1 MDNILIAH
9 KTLQFIRKKSKGRK
23 SFFGLKLDV
32 NKAYDRVSWEF
43 FLNMLRTMGFGQTW
57 VNWVKQCIIT
67 VPFSVFVNGNHS
79 LLQHAV
85 FGKGIHSHPIYLYWW
100 FRGFSYGLEEFAV
113 NNICK
118 GIAVSPRCP
127 PISHLAISY
136 LQMAAFCLW
145 SIILIIP
152 GV

>member
-1 MDNILIAH
+1 M
-9 KTLQFIRKKSKGRK
+9 
-23 SFFGLKLDV
+23 

-57 VNWVKQCIIT
+57 VNWVKQCITT

-85 FGKGIHSHPIYLYWW
+85 FGKGVHSHPIYLYWW
-100 FRGFSYGLEEFAV
+100 VRGFSYGLEEFAV

-118 GIAVSPRCP
+118 GIALRSSQAQAEDVECGQVRVC
-127 PISHLAISY
+127 
-136 LQMAAFCLW
+136 LQMGHG
-145 SIILIIP
+145 SP
-152 GV
+152 T